1 MAAQFNVEPRNIR
14 RDKIGW
20 LSATLLSMVFAGGC
34 GPAADDGSGRRAS
47 ARSALVT
54 SVPPQDGQA
63 FRIGVFV
70 AAVGGEKAVQDALR
84 QAGEANHLEVDI
96 QPLGADAAAQA
107 ALLDRQPSR
116 RTDALLVCALKPADL
131 QTFLRQSADRQIP
144 VMVVEYAEAG
154 NLLIPANSAAAV
166 STPVGAGA
174 KQTVPATIQNATA
187 SAQDVAGKRGALLTL
202 LHNGK
207 STRQLL
213 ETTPPEIGATAVTAL
228 SAYLRGEK
236 ISR

>member
-14 RDKIGW
+14 RNKIGR

-34 GPAADDGSGRRAS
+34 RPAADEGSGRRPS
-47 ARSALVT
+47 ARDALVT

-70 AAVGGEKAVQDALR
+70 AAVGEDKAVQDALK
-84 QAGEANHLEVDI
+84 QAGEANHLEVEV
-96 QPLGADAAAQA
+96 QPLGVNAAAQA
-107 ALLDRQPSR
+107 ALLDRQQSR
-116 RTDALLVCALKPADL
+116 RTDALLVCALKPADM
-131 QTFLRQSADRQIP
+131 QAFLRGAADRQLP
-144 VMVVEYAEAG
+144 VMVVEYAEAD
-154 NLLIPANSAAAV
+154 NSLTPASSVFADSIP
-166 STPVGAGA
+166 GMAGA
-174 KQTVPATIQNATA
+174 KQAFPVTNQNVTG
-187 SAQDVAGKRGALLTL
+187 SAQEGAGRRGALLTL

-213 ETTPPEIGATAVTAL
+213 KTTPQELGVTAVATL